1 MYKVRTDKIA
11 GRPMNAASHLIDPES
26 LHECLDQSGWRII
39 DCRFDLADPA
49 AGEQLY
55 LGGHIPGAVFADLDR
70 DLASPVGPRTGR
82 HPLPDAGTFQ
92 ERLGALGVDNT
103 TRIVVYDA
111 NNGALAAR
119 AWWLLRWTGHS
130 KVQLLDGGLDAWLR
144 QGYDLRGGPEAVA
157 RKHFAARP
165 RPELVLTT
173 RELARDPAAIAAMR
187 LIDAR
192 DAERFRGELEP
203 IDPIAGHIPGSINLP
218 LTESLNDDGTW
229 KMRRSLEAL
238 WGKVLG
244 PDKSQAWAVM
254 CGSGVTACH
263 LALSGLLAGYAEPR
277 VYVGSWSEWIR
288 DPARPIARGAG

>member
-1 MYKVRTDKIA
+1 MKPD
-11 GRPMNAASHLIDPES
+11 SHLIDTES
-26 LHECLDQSGWRII
+26 LRQRLGQSDWRII
-39 DCRFDLADPA
+39 DCRFDLADPEE
-49 AGEQLY
+49 GERMY

-70 DLASPVGPRTGR
+70 DLAAPVGPRTGR
-82 HPLPDAGTFQ
+82 HPLPEAATFQ

-103 TRIVVYDA
+103 THVVVYDA

-119 AWWLLRWTGHS
+119 AWWLLRWAGHS
-130 KVQLLDGGLDAWLR
+130 KVQLLDGGLDAWRREGNELCS
-144 QGYDLRGGPEAVA
+144 GPELVV
-157 RKHFAARP
+157 RKNFVARP
-165 RPELVLTT
+165 RAELVLTT
-173 RELARDPAAIAAMR
+173 RELAENPAAIAEMR

-203 IDPIAGHIPGSINLP
+203 IDPVAGHIPGSINLP

-229 KMRRSLEAL
+229 KTRRSLEAL

-244 PDKSQAWAVM
+244 PDKAQAWAVM

-263 LALSGLLAGYAEPR
+263 LALSGLRAGYAEPR

-288 DPARPIARGAG
+288 DPARPIAQGEG